1 MCKRGRKMEGRDVQA
16 MRLGYTC
23 CWLRRIRILSGGR
36 QRSRALPVVDDVII
50 VVSEFEERL
59 CV

>member
-1 MCKRGRKMEGRDVQA
+1 MESRNVQA

-23 CWLRRIRILSGGR
+23 CWLRIIRILSGGR

-50 VVSEFEERL
+50 VVSKFEERL